1 MFQDWHGLDLWI
13 PKKHREQFDLM
24 KSLDESHHFR
34 KVATFDHLGNR
45 VPVLVVYTTGYAPRE
60 TFQGAELLLADFESI
75 GKFYSMAY
83 VYGEGKGFI
92 KRVYNN
98 SPRFMVASE
107 LPKETIEHF
116 NKIKE

>member
-45 VPVLVVYTTGYAPRE
+45 VPVLVVHTTGYAPRE
-60 TFQGAELLLADFESI
+60 TFQGAELLLADFESV

-92 KRVYNN
+92 KRVYND
-98 SPRFMVASE
+98 SPRFMVAPE